1 MLPYSED
8 KESQEKLKSY
18 IDSCVNCGVC
28 FNDHPVKIGDD
39 IICEKFERTSVPDR
53 FVEMAIML
61 NECGASVSDISLA
74 LYESYKEGLKDY

>member
-1 MLPYSED
+1 MLKYSQD
-8 KESQEKLKSY
+8 QESQDKLKTY

-28 FNDHPVKIGDD
+28 SDDHPLKIGDD
-39 IICEKFERTSVPDR
+39 TICEKFERTEVPDR

-61 NECGASVSDISLA
+61 HECGANVSDISLA